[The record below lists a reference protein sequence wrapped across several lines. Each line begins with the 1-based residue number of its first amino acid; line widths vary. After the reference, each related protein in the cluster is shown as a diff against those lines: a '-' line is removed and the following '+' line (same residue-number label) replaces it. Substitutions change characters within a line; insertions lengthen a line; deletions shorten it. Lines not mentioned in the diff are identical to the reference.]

1 MSALSNTSFD
11 MAVTAAYAHNMLIL
25 LFLEDSH
32 KEDTADQSRDP
43 DQRASRS

>member
-11 MAVTAAYAHNMLIL
+11 MAITAPCSHKMLIL

-43 DQRASRS
+43 DQRAS